1 MAKRGK
7 NRMKRKALAALFVGG
22 SVLQLGSCDTTVRST
37 LLTGLEATA
46 STLTQTFIT
55 AYFTGL
61 QQDINGGSSSGLTTT
76 P

>member
-1 MAKRGK
+1 MAKRGRR
-7 NRMKRKALAALFVGG
+7 RMRGKALAALFVGG
-22 SVLQLGSCDTTVRST
+22 SVLQLGSCDPTVKNT

-55 AYFTGL
+55 AFFVGL
-61 QQDINGGSSSGLTTT
+61 QDDANGGTTGLTTT

>member
-7 NRMKRKALAALFVGG
+7 NRMKRKAIAALLVGG
-22 SVLQLGSCDTTVRST
+22 SVLQLGSCDPTVRST

-61 QQDINGGSSSGLTTT
+61 QEDVDGGTSGLTTT

>member
-7 NRMKRKALAALFVGG
+7 MRNRGKALAALLMGG
-22 SVLQLGSCDTTVRST
+22 SVLQLGSCDPTVRST

-61 QQDINGGSSSGLTTT
+61 QQNVDGTGSTGLTTT